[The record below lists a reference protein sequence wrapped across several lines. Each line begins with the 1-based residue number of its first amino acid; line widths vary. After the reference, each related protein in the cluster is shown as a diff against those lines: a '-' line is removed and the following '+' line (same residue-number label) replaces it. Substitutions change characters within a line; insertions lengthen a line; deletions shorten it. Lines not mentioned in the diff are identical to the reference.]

1 MYVQAIS
8 YNNRRQP
15 VIAEPLTVT
24 LAEAQVMSGLS
35 RMTLLRRADA
45 GELETRLI
53 CNRRLVV
60 VSSLRKMLG
69 FDPTEVAAAANL

>member
-1 MYVQAIS
+1 
-8 YNNRRQP
+8 
-15 VIAEPLTVT
+15 
-24 LAEAQVMSGLS
+24 LAEAQAMSVLS

-69 FDPTEVAAAANL
+69 FDPTEVAAITNL